1 MIETERER
9 DKGLSSSQIKRR
21 AGLAAITLLI
31 GPHLFCLV
39 GRWKWTGRNVP
50 AGNETIYIPSAFLL
64 SATHNLSLSHTLSN
78 THSPSGLSS
87 ASTSFLHL
95 PPSSFLS
102 VFVFPGGYLA
112 YCFLSS
118 SSSHLR
124 IFLSPSTVSVSLLY
138 PAMFF
143 SFGISLHLYSV
154 ACLHSLV
161 SSFSIIAHDRI
172 PYILVCFSGSLGV
185 PLLCYSSY
193 RPTHQ
198 MLADLCLQSAHP
210 LMHVVFKNNKTK
222 TKAKLAPYGIFR
234 GVIAQSKYCLLG
246 CSLAVS
252 TL

>member
-1 MIETERER
+1 MC
-9 DKGLSSSQIKRR
+9 Q
-21 AGLAAITLLI
+21 LATR
-31 GPHLFCLV
+31 PS
-39 GRWKWTGRNVP
+39 TSP
-50 AGNETIYIPSAFLL
+50 AHSCYQPPTI
-64 SATHNLSLSHTLSN
+64 SLSHT
-78 THSPSGLSS
+78 HSPTHTHPPGSVQPLLPF
-87 ASTSFLHL
+87 STSL
-95 PPSSFLS
+95 PPSFLS

-138 PAMFF
+138 PAMFL

-222 TKAKLAPYGIFR
+222 QKQKQSSLHMVFL
-234 GVIAQSKYCLLG
+234 GV
-246 CSLAVS
+246 
-252 TL
+252 

>member
-78 THSPSGLSS
+78 THSPSGLGS

-102 VFVFPGGYLA
+102 LFVFPGGYLA

-138 PAMFF
+138 PAMFL

-198 MLADLCLQSAHP
+198 MLADLCLQSVHP
-210 LMHVVFKNNKTK
+210 LMHVAFKNNKTK
-222 TKAKLAPYGIFR
+222 QKQSSLHMVFL
-234 GVIAQSKYCLLG
+234 GV
-246 CSLAVS
+246 
-252 TL
+252 

>member
-1 MIETERER
+1 M
-9 DKGLSSSQIKRR
+9 
-21 AGLAAITLLI
+21 
-31 GPHLFCLV
+31 
-39 GRWKWTGRNVP
+39 P

-118 SSSHLR
+118 SSHLR

-138 PAMFF
+138 PAMFL